1 MKLNTSEK
9 NLSRYVELSPF
20 ELKDILIEA
29 ANSRK
34 NRMMLN
40 AGRGNPNFL
49 ATSPRQAF
57 FQLGLFAVQESE
69 LSLSYL
75 EEHIGG
81 LPNINGI
88 EGRFERFISDHK
100 GENGIDLLKKSFSYV
115 RDQLGLDPSLF
126 LHEMVEGILG
136 CNYPE
141 PPRSLRLSEKVISEY
156 ISREIVGCQIVND
169 QLDVFPVEGGT
180 AAITYIFN
188 TLKMNLL
195 IKPGD
200 KVAIGM
206 PTFTPY
212 FEIPALKEY
221 DLEIVDINADPTNA
235 WQYPESELAKL
246 LDPQIKIFFV
256 VNPSNPPSVRMD
268 DKSLSYIADL
278 VNTKRP
284 DLFIL
289 TDDVYGTFAD
299 DFTSLFAICP
309 RNTALVYSYS
319 KYFGSTGW
327 RLGVIAMNKEN
338 VLDDQIRHYSNDEYL
353 ALNKRYESL
362 ITDSKDMKF
371 IDRLVADSRT
381 VALNHTAGL
390 STPQQVQMV
399 LFSLLALID
408 TEDNYKRVLKR
419 IIRRRHEA
427 LYRELGLPSP
437 KDKYEVQYYTL
448 LDFQTIA
455 NTLYGEE
462 FGKYVRETVEPN
474 TFLFNIAKETGIVL
488 LPASGFGSSHAGGR
502 VSLANLNEY
511 DYAKIGRMLRQQLN
525 STYQKFL
532 TIKCSMEN

>member
-1 MKLNTSEK
+1 
-9 NLSRYVELSPF
+9 
-20 ELKDILIEA
+20 
-29 ANSRK
+29 
-34 NRMMLN
+34 
-40 AGRGNPNFL
+40 
-49 ATSPRQAF
+49 
-57 FQLGLFAVQESE
+57 
-69 LSLSYL
+69 
-75 EEHIGG
+75 
-81 LPNINGI
+81 
-88 EGRFERFISDHK
+88 
-100 GENGIDLLKKSFSYV
+100 
-115 RDQLGLDPSLF
+115 
-126 LHEMVEGILG
+126 
-136 CNYPE
+136 
-141 PPRSLRLSEKVISEY
+141 
-156 ISREIVGCQIVND
+156 
-169 QLDVFPVEGGT
+169 
-180 AAITYIFN
+180 
-188 TLKMNLL
+188 
-195 IKPGD
+195 
-200 KVAIGM
+200 
-206 PTFTPY
+206 
-212 FEIPALKEY
+212 
-221 DLEIVDINADPTNA
+221 
-235 WQYPESELAKL
+235 
-246 LDPQIKIFFV
+246 
-256 VNPSNPPSVRMD
+256 
-268 DKSLSYIADL
+268 
-278 VNTKRP
+278 
-284 DLFIL
+284 
-289 TDDVYGTFAD
+289 
-299 DFTSLFAICP
+299 
-309 RNTALVYSYS
+309 
-319 KYFGSTGW
+319 
-327 RLGVIAMNKEN
+327 MNKEN